1 MSEAVLVRR
10 DSDTLFTAWLAGHQ
24 VGRCA
29 VAISGDTWEFYST
42 VVQPAFEGRGIA
54 SQLVRTALDA
64 ARAAGARVISSCWYV
79 DGWLA
84 RHPEYQ
90 DLQDARRGA
99 PVGSA
104 QDPACRIAP
113 AVLAD

>member
-1 MSEAVLVRR
+1 MDAGLVVRR
-10 DSDTLFTAWLAGHQ
+10 ETDTLFTAWLEGRQ

-42 VVQPAFEGRGIA
+42 VVQPEFEGRGIA
-54 SQLVRTALDA
+54 SALVRTALDA
-64 ARAAGARVISSCWYV
+64 AQEAGARVISSCWYV
-79 DGWLA
+79 DGWLE

-90 DLQDARRGA
+90 PLRDPRRGA

-104 QDPACRIAP
+104 DDPACRIAP
-113 AVLAD
+113 AVLAE